1 MAYLHMSNKLKP
13 YKTMKRVFSLV
24 AVMLLMSVAY
34 SASAQSLV
42 GKWTTNLKTVE
53 GVVAER
59 SVINEFDG
67 GATVEFFSDGTAKT
81 VAQVSSSIP
90 LDATVTAN
98 FDMSVVSD
106 GTWVFDGETLKMKV
120 TGLSYTVDSL
130 GLTPSNPEFEMMI
143 PMLKQAIEE
152 QVNTNAQAA
161 KELQMETTAKIEFV
175 SENEIIY
182 TDTTAGVDP
191 SLTGISVHYYR
202 VVE

>member
-1 MAYLHMSNKLKP
+1 
-13 YKTMKRVFSLV
+13 
-24 AVMLLMSVAY
+24 MLLMSVAY

-106 GTWVFDGETLKMKV
+106 GAWVFDGETLKMKV

-130 GLTPSNPEFEMMI
+130 GLIPSNPEFEMMI

>member
-1 MAYLHMSNKLKP
+1 
-13 YKTMKRVFSLV
+13 MKRVFSLV

-90 LDATVTAN
+90 MDATVTAN

-130 GLTPSNPEFEMMI
+130 GLIPSNPEFEMMI

>member
-1 MAYLHMSNKLKP
+1 MSNKLKP

-34 SASAQSLV
+34 STSAQSLI
-42 GKWTTNLKTVE
+42 GKWSTNLKTVE

-130 GLTPSNPEFEMMI
+130 GLIPSNPEFEMMI

>member
-1 MAYLHMSNKLKP
+1 MAYLHISNKLKP